1 MLDGSCP
8 LCQIGPGMV
17 QCAKPMQTVSDA
29 TIAGTGRTTRK
40 GCATLA
46 DSRAAFVPM
55 TDPRLDVLLLD
66 CPGLRLTT
74 EPADLEHY
82 GRDWTRRWSPAPL
95 AVALP
100 GSVEEVQAILRWASA
115 QGVAVVPSG
124 GRTGLS
130 GGAVAAHGELVLSLE
145 RMNKPLAFDAVDRT
159 LTVQA
164 GMALE
169 AVHNAAREHGLIYP
183 VDFAARGS
191 CSIGGNIATN
201 AGGIRVIRYGN
212 TREWIAG
219 LKVVTAS
226 GELLELNKGL
236 IKNSSGYDFRQLLI
250 ASEGTL
256 GVIVEA
262 TLKLTDPPPASNV
275 MLLALPSFEVLM
287 QVFAAFRER
296 IQLQAFEFFTDRAL
310 EHVLAH
316 GAQAPFAEVHPF
328 YVVTE
333 FAAGDDAQEA
343 AAMAAFEACMEQG
356 WVSDGVV
363 SQSDAQAA
371 QLWRLREGITEAVAR
386 YKPYKNDVSV
396 RISAMPAFM
405 ARTQALIGEAYPHVD
420 VVWFGHIGDGNLHI
434 NVLKPDATDDAQ
446 FLQQCEH
453 VTKLLA
459 QVLKDFGGSISAE
472 HGIGLVKK
480 GYLDSTR
487 GAAEIALMKAV
498 KRAFDPQGLLN
509 PGKLFDL

>member
-1 MLDGSCP
+1 
-8 LCQIGPGMV
+8 
-17 QCAKPMQTVSDA
+17 
-29 TIAGTGRTTRK
+29 
-40 GCATLA
+40 
-46 DSRAAFVPM
+46 M
-55 TDPRLDVLLLD
+55 TDPRLDLLLQD

-74 EPADLEHY
+74 EPAELEHY
-82 GRDWTRRWSPAPL
+82 GRDWTRRWTPAPL
-95 AVALP
+95 AIALP
-100 GSVEEVQAILRWASA
+100 GNVDEVQAILRWASA

-130 GGAVAAHGELVLSLE
+130 GGAVAANGELVLSLE
-145 RMNKPLAFDAVDRT
+145 RMNKALAFDAVDRT

-169 AVHNAAREHGLIYP
+169 AVHNAALEHGLIYP

-296 IQLQAFEFFTDRAL
+296 MQLQAFEFFTDRAL

-333 FAAGDDAQEA
+333 FAAGDEVQEA

-405 ARTQALIGEAYPHVD
+405 ARTQALIGQAYPHFD

-459 QVLKDFGGSISAE
+459 QVLKDFDGSISAE

-487 GAAEIALMKAV
+487 GEAEIALMKAV

-509 PGKLFDL
+509 PGKVFDL

>member
-1 MLDGSCP
+1 
-8 LCQIGPGMV
+8 
-17 QCAKPMQTVSDA
+17 
-29 TIAGTGRTTRK
+29 
-40 GCATLA
+40 
-46 DSRAAFVPM
+46 M
-55 TDPRLDVLLLD
+55 TDPRLESLLQD
-66 CPGLRLTT
+66 CPGLRLKTDA
-74 EPADLEHY
+74 ADLEHY
-82 GRDWTRRWSPAPL
+82 GRDWTRRWTPAPL
-95 AVALP
+95 AIALP
-100 GSVEEVQAILRWASA
+100 ASVEEVQAVLRWCSA

-130 GGAVAAHGELVLSLE
+130 GGAVAANGELVLSLE
-145 RMNKPLAFDAVDRT
+145 RMNKPLAFNAVDRT

-219 LKVVTAS
+219 LKVVTVS

-287 QVFAAFRER
+287 EVFAAFRER
-296 IQLQAFEFFTDRAL
+296 LQLQAFEFFTDRAL

-316 GAQAPFAEVHPF
+316 GAQAPFAAVHPF

-333 FAAGDDAQEA
+333 FAAGDAAQEA

-396 RISAMPAFM
+396 RISSMPAFL
-405 ARTQALIGEAYPHVD
+405 AQTQALIGEAYPHFD

-434 NVLKPDATDDAQ
+434 NVLKPDGTADAE

-459 QVLKDFGGSISAE
+459 QVLKDFDGSISAE

-487 GAAEIALMKAV
+487 GPAEIALMKAV
-498 KRAFDPQGLLN
+498 KRTFDPQGLLN
-509 PGKLFDL
+509 PGKVFDL

>member
-1 MLDGSCP
+1 
-8 LCQIGPGMV
+8 
-17 QCAKPMQTVSDA
+17 
-29 TIAGTGRTTRK
+29 
-40 GCATLA
+40 
-46 DSRAAFVPM
+46 M
-55 TDPRLDVLLLD
+55 TDPRLDALTHSV
-66 CPGLRLTT
+66 PGLRLKTD
-74 EPADLEHY
+74 PADLEHY
-82 GRDWTRRWSPAPL
+82 GRDWTRRWTPAPL
-95 AVALP
+95 AIALP
-100 GSVEEVQAILRWASA
+100 ATVQEVQAVLRWANDHA
-115 QGVAVVPSG
+115 VAVVPSG

-145 RMNKPLAFDAVDRT
+145 RMNKALAFDAVDRT

-164 GMALE
+164 GMPLE
-169 AVHNAAREHGLIYP
+169 AVHNAAREHGLVYP

-219 LKVVTAS
+219 LKVVTGS
-226 GELLELNKGL
+226 GELLELNRGL

-250 ASEGTL
+250 GSEGTL
-256 GVIVEA
+256 GVVVEA
-262 TLKLTDPPPASNV
+262 TLRLTDPPPPSNV

-287 QVFAAFRER
+287 QVFAAFRGR
-296 IQLQAFEFFTDRAL
+296 LQLEAFEFFTDRAL
-310 EHVLAH
+310 QHVLAH
-316 GAQAPFAEVHPF
+316 GAQAPFDTVYPY

-333 FAAGDDAQEA
+333 YASGDEAQEA
-343 AAMAAFEACMEQG
+343 AALAAFEACMEHG
-356 WVSDGVV
+356 WVLDGVI

-396 RISAMPAFM
+396 RISAMPAFL
-405 ARTQALIGEAYPHVD
+405 AQTQALLSEAYPQFD

-434 NVLKPDATDDAQ
+434 NVLKPDATADAE
-446 FLQQCEH
+446 FIAACEQ

-459 QVLKDFGGSISAE
+459 QVLAEHGGSISAE

-480 GYLDSTR
+480 PYLESTR
-487 GAAEIALMKAV
+487 NAEEIALMRAV
-498 KRAFDPQGLLN
+498 KRVFDPAGLLN
-509 PGKLFDL
+509 PGKLFDP